1 MYTDDQDNFYLVY
14 LFVCWRLGLDG
25 QNRDEVERE
34 GKDGKMTCCYFIC
47 SVIFRLLFGVL
58 FG

>member
-25 QNRDEVERE
+25 QNRDEVERK
-34 GKDGKMTCCYFIC
+34 GKDGKMNLLLFYLQCYF
-47 SVIFRLLFGVL
+47 
-58 FG
+58 